1 MIGLPMSLQTPPRD
15 SSRSALEFIHRLVF
29 LPAEEH
35 PNLDG
40 LLEELSAAFAAT
52 AAGLATFPDGAP
64 LCIHPTLIDDC
75 QLVIDDLKSWLN
87 QQSTINNP
95 QSVGGVR
102 TVPRRAGGSCLVTLL
117 GVPERG
123 GWLLWLED
131 DGRATWSTSEAGL
144 LALAGQAL
152 THRLTRDEAQT
163 PWAVQLDRGIRRQ
176 RMETAANIVRRLAHD
191 FGNVLTG
198 ILGFSELA
206 LADKEASRSP
216 LRDYLGEVHRSAQ
229 SGAQYT
235 NQLRLFARRHAN
247 SNRSCNLVNVL
258 VELCGEQ
265 RGTDGEKSSQASFPA
280 GADVQVKLHLP
291 DDLPDVALESEAL
304 RQVLTIVLDN
314 AREASA
320 GAGVIDVLARTV
332 QVSAG
337 EAGALFGEVR
347 PGKHLEIR
355 VADNGAGLTPEV
367 QRQLFAEPFFS
378 TKSRKR
384 GFGLAIAY
392 GILSAYRG
400 GLELLPRLEGGTI
413 ARLIVPVAAVAGPSM
428 NEGVCRD

>member
-40 LLEELSAAFAAT
+40 LLEELSTAFAAT
-52 AAGLATFPDGAP
+52 AAGLATFPEGAP

-87 QQSTINNP
+87 QQSPISNP
-95 QSVGGVR
+95 QSIGGAR

-117 GVPERG
+117 GMPEGG

-131 DGRATWSTSEAGL
+131 DGRVNWSTSEAGL

-152 THRLTRDEAQT
+152 THRLTRDEAQA
-163 PWAVQLDRGIRRQ
+163 PWAVQLDRAIRRQ
-176 RMETAANIVRRLAHD
+176 RMGAAAHLVRRLAHD

-206 LADKEASRSP
+206 LADKDASRSP
-216 LRDYLGEVHRSAQ
+216 LHEYLNEVHRGAQ
-229 SGAQYT
+229 GGAQYT
-235 NQLRLFARRHAN
+235 NQLRLFAGRQA
-247 SNRSCNLVNVL
+247 SSTRSCNLAKVL
-258 VELCGEQ
+258 AELSGE
-265 RGTDGEKSSQASFPA
+265 RADGQL
-280 GADVQVKLHLP
+280 KLHLP
-291 DDLPDVALESEAL
+291 EDLPAVAMESEAL
-304 RQVLTIVLDN
+304 GQVLAIVLDN
-314 AREASA
+314 AREAIVGS
-320 GAGVIDVLARTV
+320 GVIDVSARTV
-332 QVSAG
+332 QASAG
-337 EAGALFGEVR
+337 ETGTLFGDVR

-355 VADNGAGLTPEV
+355 VADNGAGLTPEA

-384 GFGLAIAY
+384 GFGLAMAY
-392 GILSAYRG
+392 GILSAHRG

-413 ARLIVPVAAVAGPSM
+413 ARLVVPVAVVAGPSM